1 MITIKNTQK
10 DVVLDEEIITQQLE
24 KIRNLIGYDSFS
36 LTIWFSTKDEIQQL
50 NKKFRQK
57 DTMTDI
63 ISFPYHA
70 NATPEQKIVPQSDDD
85 KHLGD
90 IIICPNKVAQDA
102 LNYNQTFDERLR
114 DLLVHGTLHLIG
126 YDHID
131 DDDYAVMWAKE
142 QAIISQL

>member
-10 DVVLDEEIITQQLE
+10 DVLLDEKVITQQLE
-24 KIRNLIGYDSFS
+24 KIRNLIGYESFS

-50 NKKFRQK
+50 NKQFRHK
-57 DTMTDI
+57 DMVTDI

-70 NATPEQKIVPQSDDD
+70 SATPEKKIVPQSDDD

-90 IIICPNKVAQDA
+90 IIICPDKVTQDA
-102 LNYNQTFDERLR
+102 PNYEQTFDERLR

-131 DDDYAVMWAKE
+131 DDDYAVMRAKE
-142 QAIISQL
+142 QMIINQL